1 MRLRIP
7 AAATAFGLVLTGQAF
22 AGDISRQANEEYLA
36 ANAKNPAF
44 VKLPSGLRYRI
55 IKSGSGQ
62 TPTAD
67 DTVTVAYKGTLV
79 DGYVFEET
87 KAGETKNLPAG
98 KVVPGWKEALSLMK
112 EGDEWEIV
120 IPSELAY
127 GAARTEAIPSNQ
139 VLTFDMQLV
148 AVVRSRR

>member
-1 MRLRIP
+1 MLLRVT
-7 AAATAFGLVLTGQAF
+7 AAATVFGFLLAGHTL

-36 ANAKNPAF
+36 TNAKNPAF

-98 KVVPGWKEALSLMK
+98 KVIPGWKEALSLMK

-139 VLTFDMQLV
+139 VLTFDMQLIAV
-148 AVVRSRR
+148 ARSRR

>member
-1 MRLRIP
+1 MAL
-7 AAATAFGLVLTGQAF
+7 GLALAGQAI

-55 IKSGSGQ
+55 IKSGAGQ

-67 DTVTVAYKGTLV
+67 DNVTVAYKGTLV
-79 DGYVFEET
+79 DGYIFEET
-87 KAGETKNLPAG
+87 KPGETTNLPAG
-98 KVVPGWKEALSLMK
+98 KVIPGWKEALSLMK

-127 GAARTEAIPSNQ
+127 GPERAGAIPSNQ
-139 VLTFDMQLV
+139 VLTFDMHLI